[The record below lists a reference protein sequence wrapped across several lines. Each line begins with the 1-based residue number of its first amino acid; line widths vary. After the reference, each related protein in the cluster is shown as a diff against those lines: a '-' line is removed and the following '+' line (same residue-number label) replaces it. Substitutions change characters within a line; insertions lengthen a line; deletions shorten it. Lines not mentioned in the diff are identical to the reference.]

1 MARKKT
7 WTDDRKGESP
17 ARPADAEPSA
27 SPASG
32 VEGEVVVPLPPK
44 LGKRLGEILAI
55 TDHFC
60 DEHFDAEYK
69 RLCRDLAAVLC
80 VEGFPL
86 TSGKAA
92 GWAAGIVYSVG
103 WVNFIGD
110 PSQPHHL
117 RAEDMAPAIGVSE
130 ATLMNRAREVRE
142 GLGLVRMDPRWST
155 KAMLE
160 QNPLLRMA
168 EYLARGEAGDR

>member
-1 MARKKT
+1 MVRNNRTSKAAAT
-7 WTDDRKGESP
+7 P
-17 ARPADAEPSA
+17 NDAVQPQPQEPGA
-27 SPASG
+27 G
-32 VEGEVVVPLPPK
+32 GEVIVRLPPK
-44 LGKRLGEILAI
+44 LGKRLGEVLAI
-55 TDHFC
+55 TDRFC
-60 DEHFDAEYK
+60 DEHLDVEYK
-69 RLCRDLAAVLC
+69 ELCRDLAAALC
-80 VEGFPL
+80 VAVFPL

-117 RAEDMAPAIGVSE
+117 RAEDMTPALGVSP
-130 ATLMNRAREVRE
+130 ATLMNRARDIRE

-160 QNPLLRMA
+160 RNPLLRMA
-168 EYLARGEAGDR
+168 EYLAGDEGGG